1 MAENSSSK
9 VGKVLAVTAGVTLAV
24 GATYCASCAYIF
36 TKVFKR
42 KKNPSYLEFSNSL
55 ITKKENDAWFE
66 NADKSIVEIVSY
78 DGLRLSGTLVNNN
91 SDKYVIVFHAYD
103 FFGAQVL
110 DVPKHFYDEGYN
122 CLIVDQRGYGLSEGD
137 YTTLGWKEHYDCI
150 DWIDFIIK
158 QNQNAKIVLHGTS
171 LGATAVLNA
180 TGEFLPSNVVCAISD
195 CAFTSID
202 SLLKYQIKRFL
213 KVPLGALV
221 PGVNILCKSKM
232 NFNLYEANTLRQ
244 VKQSSTPTLFLH
256 GELDCFAPFEM
267 VFDLFYACTA
277 EKELCTFQESKHAE
291 SFLDHKYFEKVFEFI
306 NLHINKNEN

>member
-1 MAENSSSK
+1 MAEKSGSK

-24 GATYCASCAYIF
+24 GATYCATCAYIF

-55 ITKKENDAWFE
+55 ITKKDNDLWFDNVE
-66 NADKSIVEIVSY
+66 KSNVEIVSY
-78 DGLRLSGTLVNNN
+78 DGYKLSGTLIQQPTDN
-91 SDKYVIVFHAYD
+91 YVIVFHAYD
-103 FFGAQVL
+103 FFGTQVL
-110 DVPKHFYDEGYN
+110 DVPKRFYDEGYN
-122 CLIVDQRGYGLSEGD
+122 CLVVDQRAYGASEGD
-137 YTTLGWKEHYDCI
+137 YTTLGWKEHYDCV

-158 QNQNAKIVLHGTS
+158 QNPNAKIVLHGTS
-171 LGATAVLNA
+171 LGGATVLNA

-195 CAFTSID
+195 CAFTSIED
-202 SLLKYQIKRFL
+202 LLKYQIKRFI
-213 KVPLGALV
+213 KVPFGALV
-221 PGVNILCKSKM
+221 PGVNLLCKSKM

-256 GELDCFAPFEM
+256 GELDSFVPFEM

-291 SFLDHKYFEKVFEFI
+291 SFLDSKYFDKIFEFV
-306 NLHINKNEN
+306 NTHLNKE